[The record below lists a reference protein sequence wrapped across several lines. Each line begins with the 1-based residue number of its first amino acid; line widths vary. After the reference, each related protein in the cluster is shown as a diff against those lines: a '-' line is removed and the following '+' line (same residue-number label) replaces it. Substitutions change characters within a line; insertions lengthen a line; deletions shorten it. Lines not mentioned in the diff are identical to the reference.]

1 MNDTVRKGLGRIAR
15 EPGRK
20 LKAAAEFFP
29 AVARRFRE
37 DRSIQT
43 AGSLTFTSLL
53 AMVSMI
59 TVALA
64 LTTAFPVFDQ
74 AIEALQLYLVE
85 HFLPDATGVDAIT
98 TQISS
103 FTQKAGRLTAIGLAF
118 LTVTAIMVMLTIDEA
133 LNRIFRV
140 QRRRPLVQRILIYWS
155 VLTLGPLLIG
165 GSLWMTSFL
174 VGRSLGLL
182 DVDWLTVAA
191 LRLVPFVFT
200 CAALAMLYTVVPF
213 RQIQIRHA
221 LVGSIVAGAVFE
233 LAKRGF
239 GFYIAKVPTYTLIY
253 GAFATVPV
261 FLLWVY
267 VSWVVVLFGAT
278 ITAMLPGFRGM
289 RAERERAPGRD
300 LFDALAVLTALARAQ
315 EGGRALGLVR
325 LALQA
330 RLLPY
335 VCERMLE
342 RAAALGWT
350 AKTEKGSWVLTRSA
364 ATIRVADVYLGFV
377 LDSQAQ
383 SGTVET
389 LDPLREPLA
398 AHWKHIESDFAL
410 TLADL
415 AERSAAEQPLSVRR
429 A

>member
-1 MNDTVRKGLGRIAR
+1 MNDNARKGLGRIVR

-20 LKAAAEFFP
+20 LKASAEFLP

-37 DRSIQT
+37 DRSVQT

-53 AMVSMI
+53 AMVPMI

-85 HFLPDATGVDAIT
+85 HFLPDAAGVDLIT

-103 FTQKAGRLTAIGLAF
+103 FTEKAGRLTAIGLAF
-118 LTVTAIMVMLTIDEA
+118 LAVTAIMVMLTIDEA

-182 DVDWLTVAA
+182 DVGWLTVAA

-200 CAALAMLYTVVPF
+200 CAALAMLYTVVPY
-213 RQIQIRHA
+213 RQIQLRHA
-221 LVGSIVAGAVFE
+221 LVGSVIAGAVFE

-239 GFYIAKVPTYTLIY
+239 GFYIAKFPTYTLIY

-278 ITAMLPGFRGM
+278 ITAILPGYRGM
-289 RAERERAPGRD
+289 RAERERRAGRD
-300 LFDALAVLTALARAQ
+300 LFDALAVLAALARAQ
-315 EGGRALGLVR
+315 EGGRVPGLTR

-330 RLLPY
+330 SLLPY
-335 VCERMLE
+335 ICERALE
-342 RAAALGWT
+342 RAAQIGWT
-350 AKTEKGSWVLTRSA
+350 AKTEKGSWVLARSA
-364 ATIRVADVYLGFV
+364 ASIRVADVYRVFV
-377 LDSQAQ
+377 LDPQAQ
-383 SGTVET
+383 EGSVDT
-389 LDPLREPLA
+389 LDSLSGLLA
-398 AHWKHIESDFAL
+398 GHWKHVDDDLAL

-415 AERSAAEQPLSVRR
+415 AEGGADAQVPARR
-429 A
+429 AG